1 MFPAQNI
8 WSRSWLSCR
17 HLCLVLQVLCAGA
30 ATEAVGQVCIS
41 DDTIQ
46 FGNREVG
53 SSTTASVT
61 VSNCGQAPWSFTN
74 VSLDPATGPAFQV
87 HASCTTGLTLAPGAS
102 CSVSVVFAPTT
113 TGQTSGGFWL
123 YNTTTMPD
131 RLITFY
137 GRGINGENG
146 TASLAFIPASAD
158 FGTQT
163 VETTAMPLNI
173 ELYNQGPAALTLTA
187 IVLNGPEVSD
197 FFGFDGTCQVGTTI
211 AAEASCSLML
221 DFRPQAPGTRLANLV
236 IDSPELASLAI
247 MQISGTGQPASSA
260 PANYEGLWWAA
271 PPGSESGWGIN
282 LAHQGET
289 IFATWFTYD
298 LTGKGWW
305 LSMTA
310 PEVAAGIYSGALFAT
325 TGPAFNAMP
334 FNPSQVKLTQVG
346 SGTLTFSDGDNG
358 TFAYTV
364 NGVSQRKSIT
374 HQVFGPLPVCATAT
388 ASLTAATNYQDQWWA
403 APAGS
408 ESGWGVNLAQE
419 GNTIFAT
426 WFTYDLDGTPMWLS
440 ATATNMTP
448 GVYEG
453 TLYRTTGPAFDAV
466 PFNPA
471 NVVLTA
477 VGMATF
483 TFGDG
488 NDATF
493 AYTVNGI
500 SQMKAITRQV
510 FQSPGTVCQ

>member
-1 MFPAQNI
+1 M
-8 WSRSWLSCR
+8 
-17 HLCLVLQVLCAGA
+17 V
-30 ATEAVGQVCIS
+30 
-41 DDTIQ
+41 
-46 FGNREVG
+46 
-53 SSTTASVT
+53 
-61 VSNCGQAPWSFTN
+61 
-74 VSLDPATGPAFQV
+74 
-87 HASCTTGLTLAPGAS
+87 
-102 CSVSVVFAPTT
+102 
-113 TGQTSGGFWL
+113 
-123 YNTTTMPD
+123 
-131 RLITFY
+131 
-137 GRGINGENG
+137 
-146 TASLAFIPASAD
+146 
-158 FGTQT
+158 
-163 VETTAMPLNI
+163 
-173 ELYNQGPAALTLTA
+173 
-187 IVLNGPEVSD
+187 
-197 FFGFDGTCQVGTTI
+197 
-211 AAEASCSLML
+211 L
-221 DFRPQAPGTRLANLV
+221 DFRPQALGTRLANLV

-247 MQISGTGQPASSA
+247 MQISGTGQPASAA
-260 PANYEGLWWAA
+260 PANYGGLWWAA

-282 LAHQGET
+282 LAHQGQT

-325 TGPAFNAMP
+325 TGPAFNAVP
-334 FNPSQVKLTQVG
+334 FNPSQVKLAEVG
-346 SGTLTFSDGDNG
+346 SGTLTFSDGNDG

-364 NGVSQRKSIT
+364 NGVSQRKNIT

-388 ASLTAATNYQDQWWA
+388 ASLTAATNYQDLWWA

-408 ESGWGVNLAQE
+408 ESGWGVNLTQE

-440 ATATNMTP
+440 ATAANTTP
-448 GVYEG
+448 GVYQG

-477 VGMATF
+477 VGMATL
-483 TFGDG
+483 TFSDG
-488 NDATF
+488 NNATF